1 VTTVARVADEG
12 QELAQAA
19 RQIAAAE
26 ERIVH
31 QERIIERLAAAGRE
45 TVEAERLL
53 ELLRPTSRNRYP
65 GTERISRREAQGC
78 APGWKRWRTWRN
90 VYSTKS
96 ATSPATMMATAAWL
110 KKATATTP
118 APSGAPTM
126 QNRQST

>member
-1 VTTVARVADEG
+1 MTTVARVADEG

-53 ELLRPTSRNRYP
+53 ELLRPTSRN
-65 GTERISRREAQGC
+65 GVVNLADGEQ
-78 APGWKRWRTWRN
+78 
-90 VYSTKS
+90 V
-96 ATSPATMMATAAWL
+96 
-110 KKATATTP
+110 
-118 APSGAPTM
+118 
-126 QNRQST
+126 